1 MSLSDP
7 IVDEVRAAREALA
20 RESDN
25 DIEKIVEAARVRQAH
40 SGRTVVTLPPKRTQP
55 AKRAS

>member
-1 MSLSDP
+1 MSVSDP

-20 RESDN
+20 QASGD
-25 DIEKIVEAARVRQAH
+25 DIEKIVEAARARQAQGGH
-40 SGRTVVTLPPKRTQP
+40 TVITLPPKKTQP

>member
-1 MSLSDP
+1 MTSSDP

-20 RESDN
+20 RVAGD
-25 DIEKIVEAARVRQAH
+25 DIEKIVEAARARQVQ
-40 SGRTVVTLPPKRTQP
+40 SGRTVITLPPRKTQP

>member
-7 IVDEVRAAREALA
+7 IVDEVRAVREALA
-20 RESDN
+20 RASGD
-25 DIEKIVEAARVRQAH
+25 DIEKIVEAARERQAQG
-40 SGRTVVTLPPKRTQP
+40 GRTVITLPPKKTQP

>member
-1 MSLSDP
+1 MNSSDP

-20 RESDN
+20 RASGD
-25 DIEKIVEAARVRQAH
+25 DIEKIVEAAHARQVQ
-40 SGRTVVTLPPKRTQP
+40 SGRPVITLPPKRTQP

>member
-1 MSLSDP
+1 MNSSDL

-25 DIEKIVEAARVRQAH
+25 DIEKIVEAARARQAQ
-40 SGRTVVTLPPKRTQP
+40 SGREGITLPPKRIESVT
-55 AKRAS
+55 RAS

>member
-1 MSLSDP
+1 MKPSDS

-20 RESDN
+20 KESGD
-25 DIEKIVEAARVRQAH
+25 DIEKIVEAARRRQSK
-40 SGRTVVTLPPKRTQP
+40 SGRKVVTLPPRKTDS